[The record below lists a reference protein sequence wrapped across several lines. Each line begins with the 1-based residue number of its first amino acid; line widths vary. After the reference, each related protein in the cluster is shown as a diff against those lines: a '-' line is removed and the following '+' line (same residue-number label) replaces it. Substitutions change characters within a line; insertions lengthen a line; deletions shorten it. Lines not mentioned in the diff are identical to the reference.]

1 MGQLL
6 PATKTDN
13 GTVEPYVVENRY
25 NILLGD
31 ADDLRDVSVQTN
43 NSLFIYSM
51 IQVEKNYFSYIKK
64 WPCNSTRYTA
74 ILVHRSL
81 IQLKIN
87 FIGNSG
93 NYLINIRPFT

>member
-43 NSLFIYSM
+43 NAK
-51 IQVEKNYFSYIKK
+51 VKKNKK
-64 WPCNSTRYTA
+64 FAT
-74 ILVHRSL
+74 
-81 IQLKIN
+81 IQLTNAAIAEMVN
-87 FIGNSG
+87 AARAEYVAADAANA
-93 NYLINIRPFT
+93 